1 MYILRFGYTQA
12 AGLTEKFKQPVNF
25 PVLFRIMILEGGL
38 RMSKGQG
45 SGQTAFMGLSREQI
59 AKILYEEFSKTGF
72 QFSNFNAMI
81 PPIISRVLM
90 ENGSLTG
97 NYITEMLF
105 KGMMGNFSKK

>member
-1 MYILRFGYTQA
+1 MD
-12 AGLTEKFKQPVNF
+12 K
-25 PVLFRIMILEGGL
+25 
-38 RMSKGQG
+38 
-45 SGQTAFMGLSREQI
+45 FMGLSREQI

-72 QFSNFNAMI
+72 QFNNFNAMI